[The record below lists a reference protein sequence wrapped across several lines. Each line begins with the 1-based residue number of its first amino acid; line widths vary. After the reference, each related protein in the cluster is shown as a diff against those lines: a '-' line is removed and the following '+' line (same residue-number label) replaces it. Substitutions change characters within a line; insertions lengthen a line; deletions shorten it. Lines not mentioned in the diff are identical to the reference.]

1 MYRLSSTLLN
11 FWPFPVFKRSF
22 YSVVR
27 IPTKLSNILG
37 KGGVFFSPF
46 ESIFCSKSRWS
57 KATSSMH
64 IQVITSPECTSIG
77 DALRDIDTKAIIQG
91 DFILVSG
98 DVVSNMNLSR
108 ALATHRERR
117 KVDKN
122 MIMTMVLKPSTPLHR
137 SRERCE
143 SAVFCID
150 PVSQECI
157 HYESIDS
164 EMSQG
169 IAVKLESVLLESHR
183 AIDIRYDLIDC
194 QIDIC
199 SLNVLALFT
208 ENFDYQDMRKDF
220 VRGILQCDILGHK
233 IGFYELAPD
242 EYAAR
247 VRSSHLYDSVSRD
260 IIARWTFPIVPDMN
274 LLEDQELTIKRG
286 NRYMGRD
293 VMLSRSAEIGP
304 NTVLGAGVTVGEGTT
319 ITRSVIGS
327 NVSIGP
333 NCRIDGAYI
342 WDSVMIEGDS
352 IIESSIIADNVRI
365 RSGVVI
371 NRGCMVTSNVSLGPK
386 ANIPANSRVAKWSDH
401 LERALT
407 ELNLTLDGEGEDNQI
422 ATSLNELSASS
433 RAILGADS
441 DGLLWTAPMLYDPEN
456 PDDSIDLS
464 PALVEERTAA
474 FTIGSDFHRK
484 PLNLPSD
491 DESEGEGQDEHV
503 EEVSIEEG
511 EDYDE
516 DYGFGSDSGAHEKFY
531 EEAFEMTRQSILSS
545 YTIDNTSLE
554 LNALKFACNASF
566 SDCRRAVIC
575 AIASLID
582 PTKMAAS
589 VSELLGTWAT
599 LLSKFIHSPEDQAD
613 VIRHLHVYLQ
623 STPSLS
629 LAFHVLLPQLYKLD
643 VLEDESI
650 LEWYEETAA
659 KQAEGE
665 NYLFCRQIKGFV
677 NWLDESEEESDDED
691 DEEEDEEGDSD
702 SE

>member
-1 MYRLSSTLLN
+1 MN
-11 FWPFPVFKRSF
+11 D
-22 YSVVR
+22 
-27 IPTKLSNILG
+27 ILSNYRIINDS
-37 KGGVFFSPF
+37 F
-46 ESIFCSKSRWS
+46 SKSRWS

-108 ALATHRERR
+108 ALITHRERR
-117 KVDKN
+117 KIDKN

-150 PVSQECI
+150 PVTQECI
-157 HYESIDS
+157 HYEPIES

-169 IAVKLESVLLESHR
+169 IAVKLESALLESHR

-233 IGFYELAPD
+233 IGCYELAPD

-260 IIARWTFPIVPDMN
+260 IIGRWTFPIVPDMN

-352 IIESSIIADNVRI
+352 VIESSIIADNVRI
-365 RSGVVI
+365 RSGVTI
-371 NRGCMVTSNVSLGPK
+371 NRGCMVTSDVSLGPK
-386 ANIPANSRVAKWSDH
+386 VNIPANTRVAKWSDH
-401 LERALT
+401 LESALN
-407 ELNLTLDGEGEDNQI
+407 ELNLSLDGEEEEGENSHV
-422 ATSLNELSASS
+422 ATSLTQLNATS
-433 RAILGADS
+433 RAILGCDS

-456 PDDSIDLS
+456 PDEVVDLA

-484 PLNLPSD
+484 PINLPSD
-491 DESEGEGQDEHV
+491 DESECEGAVDPA
-503 EEVSIEEG
+503 SGYEEG
-511 EDYDE
+511 SYSFNLENGHDEGDSDE
-516 DYGFGSDSGAHEKFY
+516 DDFGFGNASSSAAAACNDKFY

-575 AIASLID
+575 SIASLID
-582 PTKMAAS
+582 TTRMAAS
-589 VSELLGTWAT
+589 VSDLLSTWSP
-599 LLSKFIHSPEDQAD
+599 LLSKFIHSPEDQVD

-623 STPSLS
+623 SNPNLALS
-629 LAFHVLLPQLYKLD
+629 FHVFLPQLYKLD
-643 VLEDESI
+643 VLEDEAI
-650 LEWYEETAA
+650 LEWYDETRE

-665 NYLFCRQIKGFV
+665 GYLFCRQIKGFIA
-677 NWLDESEEESDDED
+677 WLEESDDDEED
-691 DEEEDEEGDSD
+691 SEEDESENESD
-702 SE
+702 

>member
-1 MYRLSSTLLN
+1 
-11 FWPFPVFKRSF
+11 
-22 YSVVR
+22 
-27 IPTKLSNILG
+27 
-37 KGGVFFSPF
+37 
-46 ESIFCSKSRWS
+46 
-57 KATSSMH
+57 MH

-108 ALATHRERR
+108 ALITHRERR
-117 KVDKN
+117 KTDKN

-157 HYESIDS
+157 HYEPVES

-169 IAVKLESVLLESHR
+169 AAVKLESVLLESHR

-199 SLNVLALFT
+199 SVNVLALFT

-233 IGFYELAPD
+233 ISCYELASD

-247 VRSSHLYDSVSRD
+247 VRSSHLYDSVSKD
-260 IIARWTFPIVPDMN
+260 IIGRWTFPIVPDMN
-274 LLEDQELTIKRG
+274 LLEDQELTIRRG
-286 NRYMGRD
+286 NRYMGKD

-304 NTVLGAGVTVGEGTT
+304 NTVLGAGVTVGEGTS

-327 NVSIGP
+327 NVCIGP

-342 WDSVMIEGDS
+342 WDCVMIEGDCV
-352 IIESSIIADNVRI
+352 IESSIIADNVRI
-365 RSGVVI
+365 RSGVTV
-371 NRGCMVTSNVSLGPK
+371 NRGCIVTSNVSLGPK
-386 ANIPANSRVAKWSDH
+386 ANIPANTRVAKWSDH
-401 LERALT
+401 LERALN
-407 ELNLTLDGEGEDNQI
+407 ELNLSSFEGEVEEEGEGEGGNV
-422 ATSLNELSASS
+422 ASS
-433 RAILGADS
+433 LTQLSLTSRAVLGSDS
-441 DGLLWTAPMLYDPEN
+441 DGLLWTAPLFYDPDHPEEV
-456 PDDSIDLS
+456 IDLA
-464 PALVEERTAA
+464 PALVEERTSA
-474 FTIGSDFHRK
+474 FTIGSEFHRK

-491 DESEGEGQDEHV
+491 DESDTELTGDIDEEARPRGDNESFSGGSCSEL
-503 EEVSIEEG
+503 EE
-511 EDYDE
+511 YD
-516 DYGFGSDSGAHEKFY
+516 DYGFGNTAAAARDNSQKFY
-531 EEAFEMTRQSILSS
+531 EEAYEMTRQSILSS

-582 PTKMAAS
+582 TSKMGPS
-589 VSELLGTWAT
+589 VSELLSTWSP
-599 LLSKFIHSPEDQAD
+599 LLSKFIHSPEDQVD
-613 VIRHLHVYLQ
+613 VIRHLHDYLQ
-623 STPSLS
+623 SNPNLS
-629 LAFHVLLPQLYKLD
+629 LVFHVLLPQLYKLD

-650 LEWYEETAA
+650 LEWYDETKE
-659 KQAEGE
+659 KQSDGEG
-665 NYLFCRQIKGFV
+665 YLFCRQIKGFV
-677 NWLDESEEESDDED
+677 TWLEESDSDDDSCEESDDSCE
-691 DEEEDEEGDSD
+691 D

>member
-1 MYRLSSTLLN
+1 
-11 FWPFPVFKRSF
+11 
-22 YSVVR
+22 
-27 IPTKLSNILG
+27 
-37 KGGVFFSPF
+37 
-46 ESIFCSKSRWS
+46 
-57 KATSSMH
+57 MH

-108 ALATHRERR
+108 ALMTHRERR

-122 MIMTMVLKPSTPLHR
+122 MIMTMILKPSTPLHR

-150 PVSQECI
+150 PLTQECI
-157 HYESIDS
+157 HYEPIES
-164 EMSQG
+164 EMSHG
-169 IAVKLESVLLESHR
+169 IAVKLESALLESHR

-233 IGFYELAPD
+233 IGCYELAPD

-247 VRSSHLYDSVSRD
+247 VRSSHLYDSVSKD
-260 IIARWTFPIVPDMN
+260 IIGRWTFPIVPDMN

-286 NRYMGRD
+286 NRYMGKD
-293 VMLSRSAEIGP
+293 VMLSRSAEIGA

-352 IIESSIIADNVRI
+352 VIESSIIADNVRI
-365 RSGVVI
+365 RFGTVI
-371 NRGCMVTSNVSLGPK
+371 NRGCMVTSSVSLGPK
-386 ANIPANSRVAKWSDH
+386 VNIPSSTRVAKWSDH
-401 LERALT
+401 LERALN
-407 ELNLTLDGEGEDNQI
+407 ELNLSLDGEEEGEASHV
-422 ATSLNELSASS
+422 ATSLTQLSASS
-433 RAILGADS
+433 RAVLGSDS
-441 DGLLWTAPMLYDPEN
+441 DGLLWTAPVLYDPEN
-456 PDDSIDLS
+456 PEEVIDLA

-491 DESEGEGQDEHV
+491 DESDGETGGDTIGSDEENLNGSGD
-503 EEVSIEEG
+503 EE
-511 EDYDE
+511 DDD
-516 DYGFGSDSGAHEKFY
+516 DYGFGCSSNNSGFNDKFY

-582 PTKMAAS
+582 TSRMAAS
-589 VSELLGTWAT
+589 VSELLSTWSP
-599 LLSKFIHSPEDQAD
+599 LLSKFIHSPEDEVD
-613 VIRHLHVYLQ
+613 VIRHLHLYLT
-623 STPSLS
+623 SNPNLALS
-629 LAFHVLLPQLYKLD
+629 FHVLLPQLYKLD

-650 LEWYEETAA
+650 LEWYDETKE
-659 KQAEGE
+659 KQEEGE
-665 NYLFCRQIKGFV
+665 AYLFCRQIKGFV
-677 NWLDESEEESDDED
+677 TWLEEDSDDED
-691 DEEEDEEGDSD
+691 GSECESD
-702 SE
+702 

>member
-1 MYRLSSTLLN
+1 
-11 FWPFPVFKRSF
+11 
-22 YSVVR
+22 
-27 IPTKLSNILG
+27 
-37 KGGVFFSPF
+37 
-46 ESIFCSKSRWS
+46 
-57 KATSSMH
+57 MH

-117 KVDKN
+117 KSDKN

-150 PVSQECI
+150 PLSQECL
-157 HYESIDS
+157 HYEPIES

-169 IAVKLESVLLESHR
+169 IAVKLESALLESHR

-233 IGFYELAPD
+233 IGCYELAPD

-260 IIARWTFPIVPDMN
+260 IIGRWTFPIVPDMN

-286 NRYMGRD
+286 NRYMGKD
-293 VMLSRSAEIGP
+293 LMLSRSAEIGP

-352 IIESSIIADNVRI
+352 VIESSIIADNVRI
-365 RSGVVI
+365 RSGVTI

-386 ANIPANSRVAKWSDH
+386 VNIPANTRVAKWSDH
-401 LERALT
+401 LERALS
-407 ELNLTLDGEGEDNQI
+407 ELNLTLDGEGEDSHV
-422 ATSLNELSASS
+422 ATSLTQLSASS
-433 RAILGADS
+433 RAVLGSDS
-441 DGLLWTAPMLYDPEN
+441 DGLIWTAPMLYDPEN
-456 PDDSIDLS
+456 PDDCADLS

-491 DESEGEGQDEHV
+491 DESDGDLHDENEIVSAGDGESDE
-503 EEVSIEEG
+503 
-511 EDYDE
+511 D
-516 DYGFGSDSGAHEKFY
+516 DYGFGSGGDSSEKFY
-531 EEAFEMTRQSILSS
+531 EEAFEMARQSVLSS

-582 PTKMAAS
+582 PARMSPS
-589 VSELLGTWAT
+589 VTEILSPWSP
-599 LLSKFIHSPEDQAD
+599 LLSKFIHSPEDQID
-613 VIRHLHVYLQ
+613 VINHLHVYLQ
-623 STPSLS
+623 SNPHLSLS
-629 LAFHVLLPQLYKLD
+629 FHVILPQLYKLD

-650 LEWYEETAA
+650 LEWFDSEKA
-659 KQAEGE
+659 KHEEGE
-665 NYLFCRQIKGFV
+665 MYLYCRQIKGFV
-677 NWLDESEEESDDED
+677 SWLEESEESGDED
-691 DEEEDEEGDSD
+691 EGEDEEGE

>member
-1 MYRLSSTLLN
+1 MVNVPIIEYTFEFLAISGVQEVIL
-11 FWPFPVFKRSF
+11 FCRSHSDQIKQ
-22 YSVVR
+22 Y
-27 IPTKLSNILG
+27 I
-37 KGGVFFSPF
+37 
-46 ESIFCSKSRWS
+46 SKSRWS

-98 DVVSNMNLSR
+98 DVISNMNLSR

-157 HYESIDS
+157 HYEPIES

-233 IGFYELAPD
+233 IGCYELAPD

-247 VRSSHLYDSVSRD
+247 VRSSHLYDSVSKD

-352 IIESSIIADNVRI
+352 VIESSIISDNVRI

-386 ANIPANSRVAKWSDH
+386 VNIPANTRVAKWSDH

-407 ELNLTLDGEGEDNQI
+407 ELNLTLDGEGEDSQI
-422 ATSLNELSASS
+422 ATSLTQLSASS

-456 PDDSIDLS
+456 PEDLIDLS
-464 PALVEERTAA
+464 PDLVEERTAA

-491 DESEGEGQDEHV
+491 DESDIEGHEEQV
-503 EEVSIEEG
+503 EEAVMEEG
-511 EDYDE
+511 DDDE
-516 DYGFGSDSGAHEKFY
+516 DYGFGSDSSSGAHEKFY

-582 PTKMAAS
+582 PAKMAAS
-589 VSELLGTWAT
+589 VSELLATWAA
-599 LLSKFIHSPEDQAD
+599 LLSKFIHSPEDEVD

-623 STPSLS
+623 STPALS

-650 LEWYEETAA
+650 LEWYEETTE

-677 NWLDESEEESDDED
+677 NWLEESEED
-691 DEEEDEEGDSD
+691 EDEESEDDSD
-702 SE
+702 ADSE

>member
-1 MYRLSSTLLN
+1 
-11 FWPFPVFKRSF
+11 
-22 YSVVR
+22 
-27 IPTKLSNILG
+27 
-37 KGGVFFSPF
+37 
-46 ESIFCSKSRWS
+46 
-57 KATSSMH
+57 MH

-108 ALATHRERR
+108 ALAAHRERR
-117 KVDKN
+117 KADKN

-150 PVSQECI
+150 PISQECL
-157 HYESIDS
+157 HYESIES

-169 IAVKLESVLLESHR
+169 IAVKLESALLENHR

-233 IGFYELAPD
+233 IGCYELAPD

-274 LLEDQELTIKRG
+274 LLEDQELIIKRG
-286 NRYMGRD
+286 NRYMGKD

-304 NTVLGAGVTVGEGTT
+304 NTVIGAGVTVGEGTT

-352 IIESSIIADNVRI
+352 LIESSIISDNVRI
-365 RSGVVI
+365 RSGVTI
-371 NRGCMVTSNVSLGPK
+371 NRGCMVTSSVSLGPK
-386 ANIPANSRVAKWSDH
+386 VNIPANTRIAKWSDH
-401 LERALT
+401 LERALSD
-407 ELNLTLDGEGEDNQI
+407 LNLTLDGEGEDNHV
-422 ATSLNELSASS
+422 ATSLTQLSASS
-433 RAILGADS
+433 RAVLGSDS
-441 DGLLWTAPMLYDPEN
+441 DGLIWTAPILYDPEN
-456 PDDSIDLS
+456 PDDSIDLA

-484 PLNLPSD
+484 PFDLPSD
-491 DESEGEGQDEHV
+491 DESDGEIHDENDENNSRAEGEESD
-503 EEVSIEEG
+503 
-511 EDYDE
+511 DDF
-516 DYGFGSDSGAHEKFY
+516 GFGNGTSDSSEKFY
-531 EEAFEMTRQSILSS
+531 EEAFEMARQSILSS

-582 PTKMAAS
+582 PGKMAAS
-589 VSELLGTWAT
+589 VSELLSTWSP
-599 LLSKFIHSPEDQAD
+599 LMSKFIHSPEDQID
-613 VIRHLHVYLQ
+613 IINHLHVYLQ
-623 STPSLS
+623 SNQHLSLS
-629 LAFHVLLPQLYKLD
+629 FHVILPQLYKLD
-643 VLEDESI
+643 VLEDEAI
-650 LEWYEETAA
+650 LEWYEEE
-659 KQAEGE
+659 KEKHEEGE
-665 NYLFCRQIKGFV
+665 GYLYCRQIKGFV
-677 NWLDESEEESDDED
+677 NWLEESEDDED
-691 DEEEDEEGDSD
+691 DSSEESEGSEESDEDSD
-702 SE
+702 

>member
-1 MYRLSSTLLN
+1 
-11 FWPFPVFKRSF
+11 
-22 YSVVR
+22 
-27 IPTKLSNILG
+27 
-37 KGGVFFSPF
+37 
-46 ESIFCSKSRWS
+46 
-57 KATSSMH
+57 MH
-64 IQVITSPECTSIG
+64 IQVITSPECSSIG

-98 DVVSNMNLSR
+98 DVVSNMNLTR
-108 ALATHRERR
+108 ALNAHNERR
-117 KVDKN
+117 KIDKN

-157 HYESIDS
+157 HYEPIES

-169 IAVKLESVLLESHR
+169 IAVKLESALLESHR

-199 SLNVLALFT
+199 SLHVLALFT

-233 IGFYELAPD
+233 IGCYELASD

-260 IIARWTFPIVPDMN
+260 IISRWTFPIVPDMN
-274 LLEDQELTIKRG
+274 LLEDQELIITRG
-286 NRYMGRD
+286 NRYKGKD

-352 IIESSIIADNVRI
+352 VIESSIISDNVRI
-365 RSGVVI
+365 RSGVTI
-371 NRGCMVTSNVSLGPK
+371 NRGCMITSNVSLGPRV
-386 ANIPANSRVAKWSDH
+386 NIPANTRVAKWSDH
-401 LERALT
+401 LERALS
-407 ELNLTLDGEGEDNQI
+407 ELNLTLDGEGEDSHV
-422 ATSLNELSASS
+422 ATSLTQLSASS
-433 RAILGADS
+433 RAVLGADS
-441 DGLLWTAPMLYDPEN
+441 DGLLWTAPLMYDPEN
-456 PDDSIDLS
+456 PEELIDLS

-491 DESEGEGQDEHV
+491 AESDGEGGDETIDGDFEARQDSNE
-503 EEVSIEEG
+503 S
-511 EDYDE
+511 DDD
-516 DYGFGSDSGAHEKFY
+516 DYGFGNENSVPKSHEKFY
-531 EEAFEMTRQSILSS
+531 AEAFEMARQSILSA

-582 PTKMAAS
+582 GTRMAAS
-589 VSELLGTWAT
+589 VSELLASWAP
-599 LLSKFIHSPEDQAD
+599 LLTKFIHSPEDEIN
-613 VIRHLHVYLQ
+613 VIRHLHTYLLANPGQ
-623 STPSLS
+623 SLS
-629 LAFHVLLPQLYKLD
+629 FHVLLPQLYKLD
-643 VLEDESI
+643 VLEDDSI
-650 LEWYEETAA
+650 IMWYNETVVLNEER
-659 KQAEGE
+659 ED
-665 NYLFCRQIKGFV
+665 YLYCRQVKGFV
-677 NWLDESEEESDDED
+677 NWLEQSEDESDEENSDDD
-691 DEEEDEEGDSD
+691 DDFEL
-702 SE
+702 